1 MHRMRDLFVTPET
14 FHQAVG
20 PFLARGQVLNQVLLG
35 VFEQYRAE
43 PGRYQGEPRLLA
55 LQDPVTGEIGLTM
68 QTLPYKAM
76 VSACSEAMG
85 TALGRAFAQRHPD
98 ARTVFGKVES
108 ARAFSQGAGAAEPQV
123 ITRDAVFEL
132 RIVLP
137 SAPVPGQAR
146 LATPMDAAMLQGWV
160 EAFNTE
166 ALPAGWPKD
175 PNAGARMAA
184 SGRTWIWMDAEGSP
198 VSMASNPRRVAGWW
212 GIAYVFTLPEH
223 RGHGHA
229 GALVSHV
236 SRLALASGA
245 AGCTLFTDLTNPVS
259 NRVYERIG
267 YRRVGEFTTL
277 QW

>member
-1 MHRMRDLFVTPET
+1 MRDLFVTPET

-108 ARAFSQGAGAAEPQV
+108 ARAFSQGAGSAEPQV

-175 PNAGARMAA
+175 PNAGTRMAA
-184 SGRTWIWMDAEGSP
+184 SGRTWIW
-198 VSMASNPRRVAGWW
+198 
-212 GIAYVFTLPEH
+212 IAYVFTPRQH
-223 RGHGHA
+223 RGHGYASGVVAHA
-229 GALVSHV
+229 S
-236 SRLALASGA
+236 SLALASGA
-245 AGCTLFTDLTNPVS
+245 QGCTLFTDLLNPVS